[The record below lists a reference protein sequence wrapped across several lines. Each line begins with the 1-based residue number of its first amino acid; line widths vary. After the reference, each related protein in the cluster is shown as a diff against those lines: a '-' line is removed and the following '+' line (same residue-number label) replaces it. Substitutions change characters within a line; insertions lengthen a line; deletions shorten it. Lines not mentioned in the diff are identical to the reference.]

1 VMTPTS
7 DASTSAAIDL
17 SWQCRFR
24 SIGVPQYPGAEM
36 VVEPT
41 EPTVVTAA
49 VLIIGNEI
57 LSGRT
62 QDTNLAYLA
71 KKLNEYGIQIHE
83 ARVVPD
89 VEHDIVEAVNA
100 LRTRYDYVFTTGGIG
115 PTHDDITA
123 DCIAAAFGV
132 DLVVSPE
139 IAALIERRPAP
150 PEIMEARMRMAR
162 IPRGGGLI
170 DNPLGPP
177 GFYIGNVY
185 VMAGIPRVMQQMV
198 DSLAGKLR
206 RGATV
211 RSRSVTAYLT
221 ESQVAK
227 RLSQIQN
234 EYPDI
239 DLGSY
244 PFHREDRYGTT
255 LVMRGTD
262 EAGLDAMLDAVV
274 RMIMNLGGEPVD
286 VHRR

>member
-1 VMTPTS
+1 MTIES
-7 DASTSAAIDL
+7 
-17 SWQCRFR
+17 
-24 SIGVPQYPGAEM
+24 PQATP
-36 VVEPT
+36 VTP
-41 EPTVVTAA
+41 VTAA

-71 KKLNEYGIQIHE
+71 KKLNDYGIQIRQ

-89 VEHDIVEAVNA
+89 VRRDIVEAVNA
-100 LRTRYDYVFTTGGIG
+100 LRQSHDYVFTTGGIG

-132 DLVVSPE
+132 DLVISPE
-139 IAALIERRPAP
+139 IAAILERRPAP
-150 PEIMEARMRMAR
+150 PEIMAVRMRMAR

-206 RGATV
+206 RGLTV
-211 RSRSVTAYLT
+211 RSRSVTAFLA
-221 ESQVAK
+221 ESQVAQQ
-227 RLSQIQN
+227 LSQIQDDF
-234 EYPDI
+234 PAI

-244 PFHREDRYGTT
+244 PFQREGRYGTT

-262 EAGLDAMLDAVV
+262 DAALEATLSAVS
-274 RMIMNLGGEPVD
+274 RMIVELGGEALD
-286 VHRR
+286 VQAG

>member
-1 VMTPTS
+1 MSIETHPP
-7 DASTSAAIDL
+7 AA
-17 SWQCRFR
+17 
-24 SIGVPQYPGAEM
+24 
-36 VVEPT
+36 
-41 EPTVVTAA
+41 VTAA

-71 KKLNEYGIQIHE
+71 KKLNEYGIQIRE

-89 VEHDIVEAVNA
+89 VERDIVEAVNA
-100 LRTRYDYVFTTGGIG
+100 LRARHDYVFTTGGIG

-123 DCIAAAFGV
+123 ECIAAAFGV
-132 DLVVSPE
+132 ELVISPE

-150 PEIMEARMRMAR
+150 PEVMAARMRMAR

-211 RSRSVTAYLT
+211 RSRSVTAYLS
-221 ESQVAK
+221 EGQVAT
-227 RLSQIQN
+227 RLRQIQQGHAQL
-234 EYPDI
+234 

-244 PFHREDRYGTT
+244 PFHRDNRYGTT

-262 EAGLDAMLDAVV
+262 EAALDAMLDAVS
-274 RMIMNLGGEPVD
+274 RMIVELGGEALD
-286 VHRR
+286 ITRS

>member
-1 VMTPTS
+1 MSIETHPPAAVTS
-7 DASTSAAIDL
+7 
-17 SWQCRFR
+17 
-24 SIGVPQYPGAEM
+24 
-36 VVEPT
+36 
-41 EPTVVTAA
+41 A

-71 KKLNEYGIQIHE
+71 KKLNEYGIQIRE

-89 VEHDIVEAVNA
+89 VEPEIVEAVNA
-100 LRTRYDYVFTTGGIG
+100 LRARHDYVFTTGGIG

-123 DCIAAAFGV
+123 DCVAKAFGV
-132 DLVVSPE
+132 ELE
-139 IAALIERRPAP
+139 INEQIAELIRRRPSP
-150 PEIMEARMRMAR
+150 PEVMAARMRMVR
-162 IPRGGGLI
+162 VPRGGGLI

-211 RSRSVTAYLT
+211 RSRSVTAYLS
-221 ESQVAK
+221 EGQVAT
-227 RLSQIQN
+227 RLRQIQQ
-234 EYPDI
+234 EHAQL

-244 PFHREDRYGTT
+244 PFHRDNRYGTT

-262 EAGLDAMLDAVV
+262 EAALDAMLDAVS
-274 RMIMNLGGEPVD
+274 RMIVELGGEALD
-286 VHRR
+286 ITRS

>member
-1 VMTPTS
+1 MS
-7 DASTSAAIDL
+7 
-17 SWQCRFR
+17 
-24 SIGVPQYPGAEM
+24 
-36 VVEPT
+36 VESHPS
-41 EPTVVTAA
+41 TVVTAA

-71 KKLNEYGIQIHE
+71 KKLNEYGIQIRE

-89 VEHDIVEAVNA
+89 VERDIVEAVNA
-100 LRTRYDYVFTTGGIG
+100 LRTRHDYVFTTGGIG

-123 DCIAAAFGV
+123 ECIAAAFGV
-132 DLVVSPE
+132 ELVISPE

-177 GFYIGNVY
+177 GFHIGNVY

-211 RSRSVTAYLT
+211 RSRSVTAYLS
-221 ESQVAK
+221 EGQVAR
-227 RLSQIQN
+227 RLRQIQ
-234 EYPDI
+234 EQHPQL

-244 PFHREDRYGTT
+244 PFHRDDRYGTT

-262 EAGLDAMLDAVV
+262 EAALDAMLDAVS
-274 RMIMNLGGEPVD
+274 RMIVELGGEPLD
-286 VHRR
+286 LTRG

>member
-1 VMTPTS
+1 MTIEP
-7 DASTSAAIDL
+7 
-17 SWQCRFR
+17 
-24 SIGVPQYPGAEM
+24 PQATP
-36 VVEPT
+36 
-41 EPTVVTAA
+41 VTAA
-49 VLIIGNEI
+49 VLIIGNEL

-71 KKLNEYGIQIHE
+71 KKLNEYGIQIRQ

-89 VEHDIVEAVNA
+89 VERDIVEAVNA
-100 LRTRYDYVFTTGGIG
+100 LRERYDYVFTTGGIG

-123 DCIAAAFGV
+123 DCIAVAFGV
-132 DLVVSPE
+132 ELVISRE
-139 IAALIERRPAP
+139 IAAILERRPAP
-150 PEIMEARMRMAR
+150 PEIMAARMRMAR

-177 GFYIGNVY
+177 GFFIGNVY

-206 RGATV
+206 RGPTV
-211 RSRSVTAYLT
+211 RSRSVTAFLA

-227 RLSQIQN
+227 QLGQIQDAQ
-234 EYPDI
+234 PDI

-244 PFHREDRYGTT
+244 PFQREGRYGTT

-262 EAGLDAMLDAVV
+262 DAALDATLDAVS
-274 RMIMNLGGEPVD
+274 RMVVELGGEPLD
-286 VHRR
+286 VQVG

>member
-1 VMTPTS
+1 MT
-7 DASTSAAIDL
+7 A
-17 SWQCRFR
+17 
-24 SIGVPQYPGAEM
+24 
-36 VVEPT
+36 EPT
-41 EPTVVTAA
+41 EPSLVTAA

-71 KKLNEYGIQIHE
+71 KKLNEYGIQIRQ

-89 VEHDIVEAVNA
+89 VERDIVEAVNA
-100 LRTRYDYVFTTGGIG
+100 LRERHDYVFTTGGIG

-123 DCIAAAFGV
+123 ECIAAAFGV

-139 IAALIERRPAP
+139 IAAILERRPAP
-150 PEIMEARMRMAR
+150 PEIMAARMRMAR

-177 GFYIGNVY
+177 GFFIGNVY

-211 RSRSVTAYLT
+211 RSRSVTVYLP
-221 ESQVAK
+221 ESQIAA
-227 RLSQIQN
+227 RLGQIQQ
-234 EYPDI
+234 EQPRV

-244 PFHREDRYGTT
+244 PFQREGRYGTT

-262 EAGLDAMLDAVV
+262 ACALDATLAEVS
-274 RMIMNLGGEPVD
+274 RMIVELGGEPLD
-286 VHRR
+286 IQAG